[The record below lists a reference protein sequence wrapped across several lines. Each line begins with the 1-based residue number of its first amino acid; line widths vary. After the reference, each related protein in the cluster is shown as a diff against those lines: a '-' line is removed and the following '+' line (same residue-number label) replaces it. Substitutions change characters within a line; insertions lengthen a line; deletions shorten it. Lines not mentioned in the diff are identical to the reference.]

1 MGVCCTAPQTAVHG
15 EPHSSVTDSLSID
28 ERPGSMRNAASAGS
42 NIVASIRK
50 EIQVRRT
57 REVVWDAVRDVGAI
71 HKRLVPG
78 FVVDCRLEGDS
89 RYLTFGNGMTIREII
104 VDVDDRNYRHAWSA
118 RGAPFIHHNASI
130 QVFAENDASC
140 RLVWIADLLPND
152 VAGAVAE
159 MIQQGL
165 NTMKATLEAR

>member
-1 MGVCCTAPQTAVHG
+1 
-15 EPHSSVTDSLSID
+15 
-28 ERPGSMRNAASAGS
+28 
-42 NIVASIRK
+42 VASIRK
-50 EIQVRRT
+50 EIQVRRE
-57 REVVWDAVRDVGAI
+57 REVVWDAIRDVGAI

-104 VDVDDRNYRHAWSA
+104 VDVDDQNYRHAWSA
-118 RGAPFIHHNASI
+118 RGAPFTHHNASI
-130 QVFAENDASC
+130 QVFAEGDASC

-165 NTMKATLEAR
+165 TTMKATLEAR

>member
-1 MGVCCTAPQTAVHG
+1 
-15 EPHSSVTDSLSID
+15 
-28 ERPGSMRNAASAGS
+28 
-42 NIVASIRK
+42 VASIRK
-50 EIQVRRT
+50 EIQVRRE
-57 REVVWDAVRDVGAI
+57 REVVWDAIRDVGAI

-104 VDVDDRNYRHAWSA
+104 VDVDDQNYRHAWSA
-118 RGAPFIHHNASI
+118 RGAPFTHHNASI
-130 QVFAENDASC
+130 QVFAEGDASC
-140 RLVWIADLLPND
+140 RLVWIADFLPND

-165 NTMKATLEAR
+165 TTMKATLEAR